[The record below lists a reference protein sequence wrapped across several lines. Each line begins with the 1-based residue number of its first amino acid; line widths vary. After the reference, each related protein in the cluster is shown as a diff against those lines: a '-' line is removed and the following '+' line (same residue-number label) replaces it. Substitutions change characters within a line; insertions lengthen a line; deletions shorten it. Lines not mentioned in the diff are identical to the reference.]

1 MFDPNPTVRGQELGE
16 QLRALRD
23 RSGLS
28 LRDAAECMDASA
40 SKLSR
45 IETGRKNAPVEDIGA
60 LLAIY
65 DVRGAQRRELLALA
79 REAERRGWWQRDR
92 PTFPERQRTL
102 ISLESRADHIV
113 TFETVVV
120 PGLLQ
125 TSDYTRALMEESGL
139 IAAEEIEDRL
149 ADRGRRGS
157 VLARENP
164 PDLLALIDELVLY
177 RAIGGLKV
185 LRGQLRRLAEIAR
198 RPNVRIHVVPSKTRG
213 HSGLDGAFEVLRQPA
228 GNSVVFLENL
238 TSSLF
243 LEEES
248 EVATYRQAAES
259 LFKRA
264 FTEQQSV
271 ELLAALAQ
279 RRSPEDLGARS
290 HDTEPDAL
298 AQEQLQ
304 YNSGKLRGSR
314 S

>member
-92 PTFPERQRTL
+92 STFPERQRTL

-113 TFETVVV
+113 TFETVVI

-139 IAAEEIEDRL
+139 VPDDQVNDHMVTRASRQSL
-149 ADRGRRGS
+149 LMRRDPPTLS
-157 VLARENP
+157 VITHE
-164 PDLLALIDELVLY
+164 LALHQMVGGAEVLLDQLDYLVEQSY
-177 RAIGGLKV
+177 RPHVSIRILPNIGGHAGAIG
-185 LRGQLRRLAEIAR
+185 
-198 RPNVRIHVVPSKTRG
+198 
-213 HSGLDGAFEVLRQPA
+213 AFTLLRQRCGP
-228 GNSVVFLENL
+228 SVVFLENL

-243 LEEES
+243 LEERQEIETYQKAVRTLSSRCLDERES
-248 EVATYRQAAES
+248 R
-259 LFKRA
+259 
-264 FTEQQSV
+264 
-271 ELLAALAQ
+271 ELIAALAAEN
-279 RRSPEDLGARS
+279 RAKETTDAGSVEYAAR
-290 HDTEPDAL
+290 L
-298 AQEQLQ
+298 AQE
-304 YNSGKLRGSR
+304 
-314 S
+314 